1 MHRQKLASLWR
12 RQALD
17 LYIRRALAHVPGAT
31 LGFLVGWP
39 PESKLCYTF
48 CTGRGQVWRNVL
60 NVLERYGTAIDA
72 FAIDYDAIAARV
84 FERHIEP
91 LHDISTLFLD
101 RHHPTSVDHEAIG
114 GMLAVELV
122 RRVRGGVTA
131 REVHPAS
138 EPTRMRA
145 LQLAH
150 LELGEWDAD
159 LGLTGKD
166 LADRLS
172 HAKSSLHLQPSV
184 SP

>member
-1 MHRQKLASLWR
+1 MYWN
-12 RQALD
+12 
-17 LYIRRALAHVPGAT
+17 AT
-31 LGFLVGWP
+31 APRV
-39 PESKLCYTF
+39 
-48 CTGRGQVWRNVL
+48 
-60 NVLERYGTAIDA
+60 DA